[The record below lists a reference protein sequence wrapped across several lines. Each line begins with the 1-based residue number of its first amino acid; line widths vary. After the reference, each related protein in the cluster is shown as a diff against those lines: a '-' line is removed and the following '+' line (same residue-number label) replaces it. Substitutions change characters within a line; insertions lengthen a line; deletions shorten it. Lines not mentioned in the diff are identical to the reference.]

1 MEVKKKQG
9 KTKIDKDI
17 NEYLRKKNINSKKF
31 SFSHELLITT
41 KSAINATK

>member
-17 NEYLRKKNINSKKF
+17 NEYLRKKNINSKNLF
-31 SFSHELLITT
+31 
-41 KSAINATK
+41 NNC